1 MDSYNLDMLFVV
13 NLSRISLH
21 SYGLFTLTSK
31 SANQV
36 ILGLAKE
43 WRWFFLKNM
52 VHIYLLILIYIILLF
67 LVFSHI
73 YDINFILKNYR
84 KIDEHSIFIFF
95 NTHIILIF
103 SFIFLF

>member
-1 MDSYNLDMLFVV
+1 
-13 NLSRISLH
+13 
-21 SYGLFTLTSK
+21 
-31 SANQV
+31 
-36 ILGLAKE
+36 
-43 WRWFFLKNM
+43 M